1 MAELDQLRSSI
12 DALAAQRGALGDAV
26 VDQALAPLL
35 RRAEEL
41 ERGIRPAG
49 HEGER
54 KHITVMFADLSGFT
68 ALSETGDAEEVRN
81 WLNACFAQM
90 GDVVK
95 RYGGYI
101 DKFIGDELMVLFGAP
116 RAIEDHA
123 SRALHA
129 ALDMREALATFN
141 REHERLP
148 DRDLSM
154 HFGINSG
161 VVIAGA
167 MGVEGR
173 REYTVMGDTVNV
185 AARLAAR
192 AEAGQI
198 LVGADA
204 RRLVGTGFTFRDIGR
219 VELEGRSEAVQVS
232 ELMSGRSDAQTAR
245 EPLAAGAPMFGRD
258 RELRRLQDIFEEVVA
273 QRRSR
278 SVTVSGLAGI
288 GKSRILREFRAWVEE
303 CHPSATFLVGEAL
316 PHMIMTP
323 YFMIASTIRNAVN
336 VREGEPAAAIHT
348 RLEEA
353 LAGAGIDDPASLY
366 GLEAIMGIE
375 SSTSGFEGPY
385 LERRDDSDPRA
396 RLGSGRSRRDRVRG
410 PALGR

>member
-41 ERGIRPAG
+41 ERGSRLAD
-49 HEGER
+49 EAER

-68 ALSETGDAEEVRN
+68 AMSEAGDAEDIRN
-81 WLNACFAQM
+81 LVNECFTQL

-129 ALDMREALATFN
+129 ALDMREALAAFN
-141 REHERLP
+141 REQERLRE
-148 DRDLSM
+148 RDLSM

-204 RRLVGTGFTFRDIGR
+204 RRLVGEGFTFRDIGR
-219 VELEGRSEAVQVS
+219 VELEGRSEAVQTS
-232 ELMSGRSDAQTAR
+232 ELLAGRSDAHTLR
-245 EPLAAGAPMFGRD
+245 EPLAAGTPMLGRD
-258 RELRRLQDIFEEVVA
+258 KELRALRDIFDEVVA
-273 QRRSR
+273 RRRSR
-278 SVTVSGLAGI
+278 SVTVVGLAGI
-288 GKSRILREFRAWVEE
+288 GKSRMLREFRAWVEPN
-303 CHPSATFLVGEAL
+303 HATTTFLVGEAL
-316 PHMIMTP
+316 PHMMMTP
-323 YFMIASTIRNAVN
+323 YFMIASAVRNAVS
-336 VREGEPAAAIHT
+336 VREGESAAAIHT
-348 RLEEA
+348 RLQET
-353 LAGAGIDDPASLY
+353 LAGAGIDDPA
-366 GLEAIMGIE
+366 
-375 SSTSGFEGPY
+375 
-385 LERRDDSDPRA
+385 
-396 RLGSGRSRRDRVRG
+396 
-410 PALGR
+410 